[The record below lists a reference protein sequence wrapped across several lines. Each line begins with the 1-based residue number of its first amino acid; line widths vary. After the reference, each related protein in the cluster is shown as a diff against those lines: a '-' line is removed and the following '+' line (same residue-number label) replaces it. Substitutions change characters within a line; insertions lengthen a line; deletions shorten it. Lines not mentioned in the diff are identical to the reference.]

1 MVQPGPGRSPR
12 DQSKRELL
20 TEKRGGTLG
29 ISVDNEEELLHGMVK
44 EWSFLSLLQCGSQWF
59 YIQLREEGRAPPP
72 GNPPMEPFLLLRDKS
87 PLQPRGITAG
97 QPFTQPI
104 THPEMV
110 RGAAVGEPK
119 RWESLPTL

>member
-87 PLQPRGITAG
+87 PLQHLCPPDLPPALGTDFWPQTLSSHHAPWTP
-97 QPFTQPI
+97 Q
-104 THPEMV
+104 
-110 RGAAVGEPK
+110 AA
-119 RWESLPTL
+119 L